1 MAYFLTGATGFIGR
15 HLVAELAKRG
25 EPVHILVRPA
35 SRPKI
40 EGLLRG
46 WGDLARLVV
55 PVYGDLSQGLLG
67 VAADERAG
75 LRGRVGHFFHLGALY
90 DLEAEASELERAN
103 ILGTQ
108 NALDFAHDIGAGCFH
123 LVSSIAAAGN
133 YDGTFTEDMFEEA
146 EGLDHPYFRTKH
158 DSEAM
163 VRKTC
168 RIPWRVYRPGMV
180 VGHSATGQTDKI
192 DGPYYFFE
200 LIQKVRDNVPRWMP
214 LIGFE
219 GGHVNLVPVDFV
231 AAALAHLAHVPGQDR
246 LCFHLT
252 DPVDRRVGQV
262 MNHFAKAAHAPT
274 MTLRIDPSLL
284 AALPDIAGAAMGAL
298 RPLQRIV
305 DEVMRDLRIPKSIAG
320 LLNHPTVFDS
330 TRAQALLK
338 EAGIRVPR
346 LEDYAWRL
354 WDYWERQLDPDL
366 FRDKSLSGA
375 VKGKVVLI
383 TGGSSGI
390 GRATANKVADAGAHV
405 VIVARDPEKLDAT
418 REEIKSRGGKVST
431 YSADIADAEAC
442 EKVIAQ
448 IVREHEHIDILINNA
463 GRSIR
468 RAIENTYGRL
478 HDYERLMRLNYFA
491 AVQVTLGILPSMVA
505 RGAGH
510 VISISSIGVLS
521 NAPRFAGYNAS
532 KAALE
537 AFSKCA
543 AAEYSDRGVRFTII
557 NMPLVRTPMVAPTR
571 IYQQFSLISPEQA
584 ADIVCEAI
592 IYHPQR
598 LATRLGIFAQVVNFL
613 TPKIAEIIMNESFKM
628 YPESEAAGGT
638 RGSDTKPSAEAIAFA
653 SIMKGIH
660 W

>member
-15 HLVAELAKRG
+15 HLVAELTKRG
-25 EPVHILVRPA
+25 APVHILVRPG
-35 SRPKI
+35 SRAKV

-46 WGDLARLVV
+46 WGESGRLVV

-67 VAADERAG
+67 VAADERAK
-75 LRGRVGHFFHLGALY
+75 LRGGIDHFFHLGALY
-90 DLEAEASELERAN
+90 DLEAEAADLERAN
-103 ILGTQ
+103 TLGTQ
-108 NALDFAHDIGAGCFH
+108 NALDFAHDLGAGCFH
-123 LVSSIAAAGN
+123 LVSSIAAAGS
-133 YDGTFTEDMFEEA
+133 YDGTFTEDMFDEA

-168 RIPWRVYRPGMV
+168 RLPWRVYRPGMV
-180 VGHSATGQTDKI
+180 VGHSATGKTDKI

-200 LIQKVRDNVPRWMP
+200 MIQKLRDNVPRWVP

-262 MNHFAKAAHAPT
+262 LNLFAKAAHAPT

-284 AALPDIAGAAMGAL
+284 AALPDVAGAAMGAL
-298 RPLQRIV
+298 RPLRRIV
-305 DEVMRDLRIPKSIAG
+305 DEVMRDLRIPRSIVG
-320 LLNHPTVFDS
+320 LLNHPTIFDS

-375 VKGKVVLI
+375 VKDKVILI

-390 GRATANKVADAGAHV
+390 GRATAIKVADAGAHV
-405 VIVARDPEKLDAT
+405 VIVARDPEKLDRT
-418 REEIKSRGGKVST
+418 REDIASRGGKVST
-431 YSADIADAEAC
+431 YSADIAEPEAC
-442 EKVIAQ
+442 ERVIAQ
-448 IVREHEHIDILINNA
+448 ILREHERVDILINNA

-468 RAIENTYGRL
+468 RAIENSYNRL

-537 AFSKCA
+537 AFSRCA
-543 AAEYSDRGVRFTII
+543 AAEYSDRGVRFTVI

-598 LATRLGIFAQVVNFL
+598 LATRLGIFAQVVGLL
-613 TPKIAEIIMNESFKM
+613 TPKVSEIIMNESFKM
-628 YPESEAAGGT
+628 YPESEAAGGAQ
-638 RGSDTKPSAEAIAFA
+638 GSDTKPSTEALAFA